1 MRPSKE
7 IQDIVNNEIE
17 QRRLKDEEFL
27 RFCKR
32 RFTYP
37 LKIYSLQGLKVY
49 FYR

>member
-27 RFCKR
+27 RFCKDV
-32 RFTYP
+32 YIS
-37 LKIYSLQGLKVY
+37 LKIYSL
-49 FYR
+49 

>member
-1 MRPSKE
+1 MRPRKE

-32 RFTYP
+32 RLHISRDSFFARI
-37 LKIYSLQGLKVY
+37 KSLLSS
-49 FYR
+49 

>member
-1 MRPSKE
+1 MRPRKE

-32 RFTYP
+32 RLHISKNLFFVRI
-37 LKIYSLQGLKVY
+37 KSLLL
-49 FYR
+49 